1 MNSETHH
8 NAAAAGEQR
17 KSRASDHTLTDDHD
31 DVNPSQA
38 QLQHASP
45 MIRNLQQQPSSAS
58 NYTMKAAEV
67 TTDADYLDSLPVGY
81 RFVPTD
87 EELIK
92 DYLMKKIKNESLP
105 KTKIREVY
113 IYEKHPKELVGN
125 YPQAIDDGWYFFTPR
140 SRKYP
145 NGDRPARHAGRGFW
159 KATGPDKVI
168 KENRIKIGGRKS
180 LVYYEGHAPKWIKTK
195 WMMHEYV
202 IKGKV
207 RKGLNSKEKKFDD
220 YVLCKIYINGRM
232 KRHVTSNDQVEN
244 EQALVLYQ
252 PAHLLPSNE
261 DFENNV
267 VVKHDSDQ
275 HTNPTIVEVKNEV
288 TVPNRQ
294 ANVISNQ
301 EVNPLS
307 YQVQNNLSILD
318 SNQHVNRS
326 AEKGVKEVMIKRQ
339 VMDGDQ
345 HGHVVSYNQVKNNV
359 VVQNY
364 QNMGSLY
371 NPFQHYSRPLRTC
384 HLDGPVQVTSF
395 QAMRNPSLDY
405 TSPATSNH
413 QYSLQ
418 QSYFAPA
425 PQQARI
431 LTPRNEHAPHGQVRL
446 GMCWSGSSSNPPQ
459 PQVAPP
465 SQEGSDCDTDNDITR
480 NIELMYALDGY
491 DGFLDDNYQ
500 F

>member
-8 NAAAAGEQR
+8 AAAAAACEQR
-17 KSRASDHTLTDDHD
+17 KRTASNHD
-31 DVNPSQA
+31 DINHSQA
-38 QLQHASP
+38 QLQYASP
-45 MIRNLQQQPSSAS
+45 MIRPKLQQQPSSAS
-58 NYTMKAAEV
+58 NYINEGCHDLAMKAAEA
-67 TTDADYLDSLPVGY
+67 TTDDDYLDSLPVGY

-92 DYLMKKIKNESLP
+92 DYLMKKIMNESLP

-113 IYEKHPKELVGN
+113 IYEKHPKDLVGN
-125 YPQAIDDGWYFFTPR
+125 YPQAIEDGWYFFTPR

-145 NGDRPARHAGRGFW
+145 NGDRPARHAGHGFW

-168 KENRIKIGGRKS
+168 KENRMKIGGRKS

-232 KRHVTSNDQVEN
+232 KGRVTSNDEVEN

-252 PAHLLPSNE
+252 PDHLFPSNE
-261 DFENNV
+261 DVENNV
-267 VVKHDSDQ
+267 VVQHDSHQ
-275 HTNPTIVEVKNEV
+275 HTNPTIVEVKNKV

-294 ANVISNQ
+294 ANVVSNQ
-301 EVNPLS
+301 EVIPFS
-307 YQVQNNLSILD
+307 FHVQNNLSIRD
-318 SNQHVNRS
+318 SNQQVNRS
-326 AEKGVKEVMIKRQ
+326 AEKGFKEVN
-339 VMDGDQ
+339 Q
-345 HGHVVSYNQVKNNV
+345 HARVVSYNQVNNNV

-371 NPFQHYSRPLRTC
+371 NPFQHYSKPLKTD

-395 QAMRNPSLDY
+395 QAMRNPALDY
-405 TSPATSNH
+405 PSPSTSNH

-418 QSYFAPA
+418 HSYFSPP
-425 PQQARI
+425 PQHPRI
-431 LTPRNEHAPHGQVRL
+431 LTPRNEHAPHRQVRL

-465 SQEGSDCDTDNDITR
+465 SQEGGDNCDNDNDVTR
-480 NIELMYALDGY
+480 NIELMYAQDGF
-491 DGFLDDNYQ
+491 DGFLDDNYR